1 MIQMVTK
8 VTMCAPCAGVKIIQK
23 HPQIS
28 KEMKIEEKL
37 IDHSKFI
44 SEFESRYLNT
54 SIDYYKSLS
63 AKYGQNPTQKQQDEL
78 AVMHNKIADIQNLLN
93 SAKHVNAQLA
103 AVIMRI
109 QQLNDVM
116 TSKRIMVNGEIKE
129 TLFAEQR
136 VPFQNSLNKI
146 INFLE

>member
-1 MIQMVTK
+1 
-8 VTMCAPCAGVKIIQK
+8 
-23 HPQIS
+23 
-28 KEMKIEEKL
+28 MKIEEKL

-44 SEFESRYLNT
+44 SEFESKYLNT
-54 SIDYYKSLS
+54 SVEYYKSLT
-63 AKYGQNPTQKQQDEL
+63 AKYGEKPTQKQQDEL

-109 QQLNDVM
+109 QQLNEVL

-129 TLFAEQR
+129 TLFSEQR
-136 VPFQNSLNKI
+136 VPLQNSLNKI
-146 INFLE
+146 IAFLEQ